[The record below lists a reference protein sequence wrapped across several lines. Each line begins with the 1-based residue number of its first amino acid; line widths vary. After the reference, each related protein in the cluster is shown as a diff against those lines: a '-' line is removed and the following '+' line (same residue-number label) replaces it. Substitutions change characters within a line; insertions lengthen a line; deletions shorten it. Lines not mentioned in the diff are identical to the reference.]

1 MNLHQ
6 KFAELT
12 TRRHFLRQCKLG
24 LGSVALASLMG
35 RDLRADL
42 SPSASMKSGAATH
55 PLAVRP
61 PHFAP
66 KAKRIIY
73 LHMSGGPPQ
82 HDLFDYKP
90 KLVQLNGTPCPEEFT
105 KGERF
110 PFIKGKPKLLG
121 TPHHFKQYGKAG
133 TWGSNLLPNFQTIV
147 DDVAVVKS
155 MWTDQFNHAP
165 AEMLLYTGS
174 PIAREAA
181 VGAGVAGGLGSGDTD
196 LPRLA
201 DRREGVDGVVGDVGI
216 GLGEPGPPGL
226 RRTRFR
232 RHRSDRRQERL
243 EQR

>member
-6 KFAELT
+6 KSAELT
-12 TRRHFLRQCKLG
+12 TRRHFLRQCKMG

-42 SPSASMKSGAATH
+42 LPGSAMKSGAATH

-61 PHFAP
+61 PNFAP

-121 TPHHFKQYGKAG
+121 TPHHFKPYGKAG
-133 TWGSNLLPNFQTIV
+133 TWVSNILPHFQTIV
-147 DDVAVVKS
+147 DDVAGGEPMGTGPFKPP
-155 MWTDQFNHAP
+155 P
-165 AEMLLYTGS
+165 AANLPRPGS
-174 PIAREAA
+174 PAA
-181 VGAGVAGGLGSGDTD
+181 GQA
-196 LPRLA
+196 
-201 DRREGVDGVVGDVGI
+201 
-216 GLGEPGPPGL
+216 
-226 RRTRFR
+226 
-232 RHRSDRRQERL
+232 
-243 EQR
+243 